1 MTILTVEPYVHLGL
15 PPHDVVLRA
24 LNKPLFY
31 DQAAVAGLP
40 SPKSVTCLSSEEA
53 VAAARE
59 FAFPLVL
66 KPTRSVRCTAGRVQQ
81 QRVQVVDEV
90 SLLEAAIAAVGVPL
104 TLQEYVSDTTIVSCA
119 AVRVD
124 GQLLGLTHARYI
136 RTYPSQRG
144 SAALATTIAPPRSLT
159 ERVEK
164 LLSLIGWCGIFELE
178 LLERG
183 EDQFNAIDFNPR
195 PFGRM
200 ALAIGAG
207 ANLPALSC
215 DHVLR
220 RRNVSPGRARVGIGY
235 RWEDADVRNALVHLR
250 RARLCSAAAVLRP
263 HMRVVHAHFRIDD
276 PAPLVARMLSMAQ
289 KASRGGIRGEAHARA
304 TGTISS

>member
-1 MTILTVEPYVHLGL
+1 M
-15 PPHDVVLRA
+15 
-24 LNKPLFY
+24 
-31 DQAAVAGLP
+31 
-40 SPKSVTCLSSEEA
+40 SSEEA

-66 KPTRSVRCTAGRVQQ
+66 KSTRSVRCTAGRVRQ
-81 QRVQVVDEV
+81 QRVQVADEV
-90 SLLEAAIAAVGVPL
+90 RLLEAAIAAVGVPL
-104 TLQEYVSDTTIVSCA
+104 TLQEYVSDTAIVSCA

-124 GQLLGLTHARYI
+124 GQLLRLTHARYI
-136 RTYPSQRG
+136 RTYPAQRG
-144 SAALATTIAPPRSLT
+144 SAALATTIAPPRALT

-164 LLSLIGWCGIFELE
+164 LLSLIGWCDIFELE

-195 PFGRM
+195 PFGRL

-220 RRNVSPGRARVGIGY
+220 RRNVSLDRVHVGISY

-263 HMRVVHAHFRIDD
+263 HMRVVHAPFRIDD
-276 PAPLVARMLSMAQ
+276 PAPLVTRMLSMVQ

-304 TGTISS
+304 TGTSSS